1 MSNLNIF
8 YGLFSMDY
16 PHKMVL
22 KHQLDPV
29 NFPVGKML
37 ERFSTE
43 FFAYN
48 AHLSGKSLGRKPL
61 VSFSLWCF
69 EAVVCKSREVS
80 GLGSGHCV
88 GRPISCSVLLYPVRT
103 LDVYFHTVSLWC
115 KTLDIL
121 HLWLSELIQ
130 QGIWGFKS
138 NIVRSLPE
146 IYV

>member
-1 MSNLNIF
+1 MTLLNSYPWEILIRRDIWSQAGGTNLHHSPGVEVIETIGLASKGAQLIDSGLSTKVVETILHSRAPDMSNLNIF

-29 NFPVGKML
+29 NLPVGKML

-61 VSFSLWCF
+61 VSHFLCG
-69 EAVVCKSREVS
+69 A
-80 GLGSGHCV
+80 LTH
-88 GRPISCSVLLYPVRT
+88 
-103 LDVYFHTVSLWC
+103 
-115 KTLDIL
+115 
-121 HLWLSELIQ
+121 
-130 QGIWGFKS
+130 
-138 NIVRSLPE
+138 
-146 IYV
+146 